1 MADTVTTQTL
11 HDSERNLIMRF
22 TNISDGTGES
32 AVTKVDISNLVG
44 RVPDE
49 VRIERIKWAIFGQEV
64 TISWDASTNVTAK
77 VLPEGQEDF
86 DFCDIG
92 GITNNAGAGKTGDIL
107 FTLTN
112 PDLGDTYDITLYM
125 KKKTRNQHNS

>member
-11 HDSERNLIMRF
+11 LDNERNLVMRF

-32 AVTKVDISNLVG
+32 AVTKVDISNLA

-49 VRIERIKWAIFGQEV
+49 VRIEKIDYSIFGQEV
-64 TISWDASTNVTAK
+64 TISWGASTNVTAA
-77 VLPEGQEDF
+77 VLSAGEDCK
-86 DFCDIG
+86 DFSKIG
-92 GITNNAGAGKTGDIL
+92 GLTNNAGAGKTGDVL

-112 PDLGDTYDITLYM
+112 PDAGDKYDITLYM
-125 KKKTRNQHNS
+125 KKKYKGRNA